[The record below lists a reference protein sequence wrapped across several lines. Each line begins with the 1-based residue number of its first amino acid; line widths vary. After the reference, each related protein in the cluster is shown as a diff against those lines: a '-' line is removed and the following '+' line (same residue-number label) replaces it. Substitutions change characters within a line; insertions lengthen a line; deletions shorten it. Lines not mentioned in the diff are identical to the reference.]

1 MTDFYVYFHKKAT
14 TGEIFYVGKGSGR
27 RAYDKSS
34 RSKWWYKV
42 VAKHGFVVEIY
53 MDKLTEW
60 YALELEQDM
69 ISYYGRKDQGY
80 GDLINVTDG
89 GTGLVGYIHSE
100 ENRAKRSARLLL
112 PENPMRDQSIY
123 TFVNTKTLEEFVGTR
138 YEFIKTYN
146 LNIKGLFCG
155 KKTVKSWCLKENL
168 EIVLLGNP
176 VIDRTIYNFLHN
188 DGEKFTGTRVE
199 FKKKYSIE
207 IGDLFRKGTNF
218 VKGWRL
224 DDGKNKTPLTD
235 TTIYTLFNR
244 NSGEVYIGTR
254 VGFRSV
260 YRDNIESLLCYPQME
275 HSCNWQISGEH
286 SKFVHSM
293 YSILSKDT
301 GEIFE
306 GTRHDFKKKYP
317 EVGRILFAESRR
329 TFSHGWKVIEK
340 RPFCLYIP

>member
-14 TGEIFYVGKGSGR
+14 TGEIFYVGKGHGR

-89 GTGLVGYIHSE
+89 GTGLVGYIHSD
-100 ENRAKRSARLLL
+100 ENRAKRSVRLLL
-112 PENPMRDQSIY
+112 PENPMRDQSVY
-123 TFVNTKTLEEFVGTR
+123 TFVNVKTLEEVVCTR
-138 YEFIKTYN
+138 YEFTKSYN
-146 LNIKGLFCG
+146 LNIKSLFSG
-155 KKTVKSWCLKENL
+155 NKTAKGWCLKECLNNIL
-168 EIVLLGNP
+168 EGNP
-176 VIDRTIYNFLHN
+176 VADKTVYKFLHET
-188 DGEKFTGTRVE
+188 GEKFSGTRVE
-199 FKKKYSIE
+199 FKNKYGFRVCS
-207 IGDLFRKGTNF
+207 LFRDTNF

-235 TTIYTLFNR
+235 MTIYTLFNR
-244 NSGEVYIGTR
+244 SSGEVYRGTR
-254 VGFRSV
+254 VGFKSI

-301 GEIFE
+301 GELFE
-306 GTRHDFKKKYP
+306 GTRYDFKKKYP
-317 EVGRILFAESRR
+317 EVGRMLFAESRR
-329 TFSHGWKVIEK
+329 NFLYGWKVVEK